1 MDFEFFASV
10 VCTWLGE
17 GALLVILPTWLKG
30 REQEAVR
37 VSAPP
42 KALVVI

>member
-17 GALLVILPTWLKG
+17 GALLVILFTWLSEG
-30 REQEAVR
+30 REQEAVG

-42 KALVVI
+42 KR